1 MINGGLMNDD
11 RRWLERK
18 KLMPDASV
26 VRGPGQ
32 AKESPSLS
40 DIVPRKVYE
49 VARRATVFTAA
60 ARGS

>member
-1 MINGGLMNDD
+1 MNDD

-26 VRGPGQ
+26 VRGPEQ
-32 AKESPSLS
+32 AKESPFLS
-40 DIVPRKVYE
+40 DIVPRKAYE
-49 VARRATVFTAA
+49 VAQRATVFTAA